1 MMTNKFQ
8 GAKHFC
14 FDLDGT
20 LVKSHVTI
28 YKSTLKALEELN
40 ISAANLDEGKFYE
53 RIGHHFEDIFTEF
66 NIPVDDFDAFITIY
80 KNHYFDFIDE
90 SSLYDG
96 TEETL
101 EYLKSNSIAT
111 SLLTTKG
118 QEQADKI
125 IDHFNLRKYFSLVTG
140 RRNGIAHKP
149 SAEPLLFICNELKI
163 KPEESVM
170 VGDTELDIGCGK
182 NAGAGTCAV
191 SYGYRTEKALAEQ
204 EPDLIIDSLLRLK
217 ELNL

>member
-1 MMTNKFQ
+1 MMNNKFA
-8 GAKHFC
+8 GVKHFC

-20 LVKSHVTI
+20 LVKSHITI
-28 YKSTLKALEELN
+28 YKSTLKALEDLN
-40 ISAANLDEGKFYE
+40 ISAANLDEEKFYD

-66 NIPVDDFDAFITIY
+66 DIPVKNFETFITIY
-80 KNHYFDFIDE
+80 KSHYFDFIGE

-96 TEETL
+96 IEETL
-101 EYLKSNSIAT
+101 KYLRSKNIAA

-125 IDHFNLRKYFSLVTG
+125 IDHFNLRKYFNIVTG

-149 SAEPLLFICNELKI
+149 SAEPLLFICNELNI
-163 KPEESVM
+163 KPEKSVM

-191 SYGYRTEKALAEQ
+191 TYGYRTEKALAEQ